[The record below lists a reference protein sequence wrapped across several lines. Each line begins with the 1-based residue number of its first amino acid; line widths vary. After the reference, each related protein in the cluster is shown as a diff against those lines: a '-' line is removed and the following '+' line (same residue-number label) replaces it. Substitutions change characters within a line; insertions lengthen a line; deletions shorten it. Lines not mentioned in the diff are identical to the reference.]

1 MQRYTI
7 LLFGPAASALGHGR
21 VSVEAE
27 SVCSCSLLKA
37 KMAEQHPSLAGFV
50 EAGRLAVDQ
59 AFVGDDEAVDP
70 GAEVALIS
78 MVSGG

>member
-1 MQRYTI
+1 MHRYTI
-7 LLFGPAASALGHGR
+7 LLFGPAASALGHDR

-27 SVCSCSLLKA
+27 SGCSCCELKA
-37 KMAEQHPSLAGFV
+37 KMAEQYPSLAGFI

-59 AFVGDDEAVDP
+59 AFMGDDEAVDP
-70 GAEVALIS
+70 GAEIALIS